1 MYRDPTQPLQSLPRS
16 RALVVTFLALILMP
30 ALAAA
35 DTNIGGGA
43 VSGLWTLAGSPYHVL
58 GDINIPEGDT
68 LRIEPGVTID
78 FANNPQ
84 LAVYG
89 VLEAVGTE
97 ADSIRFNGPGEW
109 RGVAFHNPDASHMTY
124 CVLEAPGFQQI
135 GISGSCPQFA
145 HCALRNSGKG
155 VNMWGTTGTVTF
167 ANCRITDCTVGMEVN
182 YDASVTMTACHIG
195 ANDEGGIKVF
205 ASCTLTMIDCRI
217 VGNQDPGGDAGGI
230 TLEQG
235 TLVMEGCELSA
246 NWVPPGYTST
256 GSALNVLNG
265 SSATL
270 DRCTIAGNEGRDAAV
285 FVRGSSASA
294 TMTNS
299 IVTHNAPVG
308 IIKDL
313 GSLSVRYCDFY
324 DNWFAHVMGA
334 PGGFGDLVDTNPNGD
349 PCDIYGNIFFDPL
362 YVDQPGGDLHLMAGS
377 PCIDAGDPAHPA
389 DPDGTPVDMG
399 AYYFHQTS
407 GAGEWP
413 QPARDFALEVYPNPA
428 TLRASIGFIAPRAGR
443 FRIDVFDLS
452 GRRVAALANRDL
464 TAGPQTVV
472 WRGCDSRGRALP
484 TGMYLLRLATDT
496 DVVTRRVTL
505 LR

>member
-1 MYRDPTQPLQSLPRS
+1 MHGNPPHPLRPSAGS
-16 RALVVTFLALILMP
+16 RALLVAWLVMLP
-30 ALAAA
+30 SLAAA

-43 VSGLWTLAGSPYHVL
+43 VSGVWTLAGSPYHVL
-58 GDINIPEGDT
+58 GDVNIPEGDT

-78 FANNPQ
+78 FANYPQ
-84 LAVYG
+84 LKVYG

-97 ADSIRFNGPGEW
+97 ADSIRFTGPGQW
-109 RGVAFHNPDASHMTY
+109 RGVAFHNPDAASHLTY

-135 GISGSCPQFA
+135 GISGSCPHQFA

-155 VNMWGTTGTVTF
+155 VNMWGTTGTLTF
-167 ANCRITDCTVGMEVN
+167 ANCSITDCTVGMEVN
-182 YDASVTMTACHIG
+182 DVASVTMTACHIG
-195 ANDEGGIKVF
+195 ANDDGIKVV
-205 ASCTLTMIDCRI
+205 ANCTLTMIDCRI
-217 VGNQDPGGDAGGI
+217 VGNRNDLGDTGGI

-246 NWVPPGYTST
+246 NWVGPGWSSA

-270 DRCTIAGNEGRDAAV
+270 DRCTIAGNEGREAAV
-285 FVRGSSASA
+285 YIGYSASA

-299 IVTHNAPVG
+299 IVTHNSPLG
-308 IIKDL
+308 IFNNL
-313 GSLSVRYCDFY
+313 GSLSVRHSDFF
-324 DNWFAHVMGA
+324 DNWFGHVQGA
-334 PGGFGDLVDTNPNGD
+334 PTGFGHLVDTNANGD
-349 PCDIYGNIFFDPL
+349 SCDVYGNIFFDPL
-362 YVDQPGGDLHLMAGS
+362 YVDQPGGDLHLTAGS
-377 PCIDAGDPAHPA
+377 PCIDAGDPEHPV

-413 QPARDFALEVYPNPA
+413 QPAHDFALEVYPNPA
-428 TLRASIGFIAPRAGR
+428 TARASIEFIAPRDGR

-464 TAGPQTVV
+464 TAGPHTVV
-472 WRGCDSRGRALP
+472 WSGCDSRGRTLP
-484 TGMYLLRLATDT
+484 TGMYLLRLATDIN
-496 DVVTRRVTL
+496 VVTRRVTM

>member
-1 MYRDPTQPLQSLPRS
+1 M
-16 RALVVTFLALILMP
+16 
-30 ALAAA
+30 
-35 DTNIGGGA
+35 
-43 VSGLWTLAGSPYHVL
+43 
-58 GDINIPEGDT
+58 
-68 LRIEPGVTID
+68 
-78 FANNPQ
+78 
-84 LAVYG
+84 YG
-89 VLEAVGTE
+89 VLEAAGTE
-97 ADSIRFNGPGEW
+97 ADSIRFTGPGEW
-109 RGVAFHNPDASHMTY
+109 RGVTFYCPDAASHLTY

-155 VNMWGTTGTVTF
+155 VNMWDTTGTVTF
-167 ANCRITDCTVGMEVN
+167 ANCSITDCTIGMEVN
-182 YDASVTMTACHIG
+182 YVASVTMTACHIG
-195 ANDEGGIKVF
+195 ANDDGGIKVL
-205 ASCTLTMIDCRI
+205 ANCTLTMIDCSI
-217 VGNQDPGGDAGGI
+217 VGNRNDPPEAGGI

-246 NWVPPGYTST
+246 NWVGPGWFST
-256 GSALNVLNG
+256 GSALHVLNG

-270 DRCTIAGNEGRDAAV
+270 DRCTIAGNEGGDGV
-285 FVRGSSASA
+285 VLINGVSASA
-294 TMTNS
+294 TITNS
-299 IVTHNAPVG
+299 IVTHNGPVA
-308 IIKDL
+308 ISIYY
-313 GSLSVRYCDFY
+313 GSLSVRHSDFF
-324 DNWFAHVMGA
+324 DNYFGHVGGGA
-334 PGGFGDLVDTNPNGD
+334 PTGFGHLVDTNANGD
-349 PCDIYGNIFFDPL
+349 SCDVYSNIFLDPL
-362 YVDQPGGDLHLMAGS
+362 YVDQPGGDLHLTAGS
-377 PCIDAGDPAHPA
+377 PCIDAGDPEHPV

-413 QPARDFALEVYPNPA
+413 QPAREFALEVYPNPA
-428 TLRASIGFIAPRAGR
+428 TPRASIGFIAPRAGR

-484 TGMYLLRLATDT
+484 TGTYLLRLATDT